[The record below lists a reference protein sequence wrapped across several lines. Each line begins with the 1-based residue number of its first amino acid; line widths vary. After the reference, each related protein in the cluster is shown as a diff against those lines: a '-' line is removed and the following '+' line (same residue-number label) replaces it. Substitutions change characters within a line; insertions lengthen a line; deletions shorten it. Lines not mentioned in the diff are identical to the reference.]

1 MVNAGATVVNI
12 LAGNV
17 LSPVMMSRGLRI
29 PPTVVFLTWLLGGPA
44 AFLALPMTLFVAV
57 MLDTFPET
65 RWLAKVLGV
74 SSSEKSEPS
83 P

>member
-1 MVNAGATVVNI
+1 MVHSGVTVVNI
-12 LAGNV
+12 LAENV
-17 LSPVMMSRGLRI
+17 LSPVMMSRGLSI
-29 PPTVVFLTWLLGGPA
+29 SPTVVFWAWLLGEPG
-44 AFLALPMTLFVAV
+44 AFPVLPMTLFVAV